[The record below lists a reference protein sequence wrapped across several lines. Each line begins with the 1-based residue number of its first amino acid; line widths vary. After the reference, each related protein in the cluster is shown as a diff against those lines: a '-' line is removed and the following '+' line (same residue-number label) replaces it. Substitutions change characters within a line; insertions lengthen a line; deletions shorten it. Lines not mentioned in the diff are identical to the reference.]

1 MTDNQTFQS
10 PKVRKWLS
18 RLRDHGCAVDT
29 LAELKT
35 LRKRDGS
42 VLFTLIEAG
51 VRAPE
56 GRSLPPYV
64 FVRGDAC
71 LIVPL
76 VIDQASGARA
86 FCMIRQRRIAHGA
99 LALEFPAGMLD
110 ERIDSP
116 REVAVAELYEETG
129 LRVAAADLAPLS
141 REPLFSSPGASD
153 EAIHYFGCVIP
164 VSGDVFARLE
174 GRIGGSDAE
183 DEHTE
188 ATLKTRDEAWRESSS
203 LQARLGLCLFEQHFD
218 PAKGAL
224 R

>member
-18 RLRDHGCAVDT
+18 RLRDHDCAVT
-29 LAELKT
+29 SLRELQT

-42 VLFTLIEAG
+42 VLFTLLEAAAS
-51 VRAPE
+51 APD
-56 GRSLPPYV
+56 GRTLPPYI

-76 VIDQASGARA
+76 VIDQSSGARA
-86 FCMIRQRRIAHGA
+86 FCMVRQRRVAHGA

-110 ERIDSP
+110 EKIDSP
-116 REVAVAELYEETG
+116 REVAVSELYEETG
-129 LRVAAADLAPLS
+129 LRIAAADLRPLS

-164 VSGDVFARLE
+164 VSGDAFARLE
-174 GRIGGSDAE
+174 GRIGGSESE

-188 ATLKTRDEAWRESSS
+188 ATLKTPEEAWRETSS
-203 LQARLGLCLFEQHFD
+203 LQGRLGLCLFEKHFE
-218 PAKGAL
+218 PTKGVL